1 MVRSLSCPPSRRAD
15 LQARAVSSRAS
26 VLAGCGFCP
35 AGSGG
40 TRCHPPVRSKR
51 PAHVREATKR
61 LVGPS
66 GLACGGEDH
75 ETPCCLHAHPS
86 DDHRLALA
94 PQERD
99 RIIDLRSSKE
109 GLGGVHAFVTW
120 AAISLSRTARS
131 PPEDLIRYETSPV
144 WSAGMRRVT
153 S

>member
-1 MVRSLSCPPSRRAD
+1 MVQSLRIRHLVARTFKLAQSAAGPASWPAVRSVRP
-15 LQARAVSSRAS
+15 ARAARDA
-26 VLAGCGFCP
+26 
-35 AGSGG
+35 
-40 TRCHPPVRSKR
+40 TPVRSKR
-51 PAHVREATKR
+51 PANVREATKR

-86 DDHRLALA
+86 DDHRLSLA
-94 PQERD
+94 PQQRD

-109 GLGGVHAFVTW
+109 GLGGVQEFVTRV
-120 AAISLSRTARS
+120 AISLSRTARS
-131 PPEDLIRYETSPV
+131 PPDDLIRYETSPV

>member
-1 MVRSLSCPPSRRAD
+1 MP
-15 LQARAVSSRAS
+15 
-26 VLAGCGFCP
+26 F
-35 AGSGG
+35 
-40 TRCHPPVRSKR
+40 VRSKR
-51 PAHVREATKR
+51 PAHVREAAER

-86 DDHRLALA
+86 DDHRLSLA

-109 GLGGVHAFVTW
+109 GLGGVQAFVTW

-131 PPEDLIRYETSPV
+131 PPDDLIRYETSPV

-153 S
+153 SKTPLELARLSDNPKRARRTNWRR